1 MTDLTFAVIILFTV
15 VFLAV
20 LCALAFWA
28 IVIDRNRGLFGD
40 ALPKHVEDDRWG
52 CSPSS
57 SPPLPSS
64 AS

>member
-1 MTDLTFAVIILFTV
+1 MTDLTFAIILVFTV

-28 IVIDRNRGLFGD
+28 IVIDHNRGLFGD

-52 CSPSS
+52 
-57 SPPLPSS
+57 
-64 AS
+64 

>member
-1 MTDLTFAVIILFTV
+1 MTDITFATILIFVT

-40 ALPKHVEDDRWG
+40 ALPRHTDDERF
-52 CSPSS
+52 
-57 SPPLPSS
+57 L
-64 AS
+64 

>member
-28 IVIDRNRGLFGD
+28 YVIDRNRGPFGD
-40 ALPKHVEDDRWG
+40 ALPKHVEDDRW
-52 CSPSS
+52 
-57 SPPLPSS
+57 L
-64 AS
+64 

>member
-28 IVIDRNRGLFGD
+28 YVIDRNRGPFGY
-40 ALPKHVEDDRWG
+40 ALPRHTDEERF
-52 CSPSS
+52 
-57 SPPLPSS
+57 L
-64 AS
+64 

>member
-1 MTDLTFAVIILFTV
+1 MTDITFATILIFVT

-28 IVIDRNRGLFGD
+28 CVIDRNRGLFGD

-52 CSPSS
+52 
-57 SPPLPSS
+57 
-64 AS
+64 